1 MELVQMPEIKREGYY
16 LGAMEAEAIDTLFS
30 LASQKRATDKVTLE
44 YTPKKLKAHLKGADK
59 VNARYCAVVGEDE
72 FNNQTVW
79 VKDLIKKEEKIIPW
93 SDF

>member
-1 MELVQMPEIKREGYY
+1 MEE
-16 LGAMEAEAIDTLFS
+16 EAVDSLFA

-44 YTPKKLKAHLKGADK
+44 YNPKKLKAHLKGADK

-72 FNNQTVW
+72 FKEQKIW
-79 VKDLIKKEEKIIPW
+79 IKDLVEKQESIIGW